1 MPVTN
6 GELHREL
13 GELEARMESLEEAT
27 GKNTEKLDELVKWKN
42 HLEGGKLV

>member
-13 GELEARMESLEEAT
+13 GELEARMESLEGVAHGGSEEHRRKLESAS
-27 GKNTEKLDELVKWKN
+27 GDTERK
-42 HLEGGKLV
+42 